1 MFILLGIHVVTRRR
15 MQRRRGGGGVAGG
28 KHVKGTINRQL
39 QNWTHI
45 LGDPN
50 VICTL
55 RGGGKKV
62 GWQLAQDW

>member
-1 MFILLGIHVVTRRR
+1 